1 MSNKEYYPLSFSS
14 IKNFATS
21 PAHFIA
27 YKNREQ
33 HETPAMRFGTAVH
46 KAILEPLDFIKE
58 YKVLEVR
65 RGTKAYKELQA
76 EHPNAIW
83 LTPSEWHEINK
94 IKEAVLLHPIASK
107 ILGDCMAFEQELK
120 GSISGVPFRGFA
132 DGFSPKYCVDLKTC
146 QKGSPRDFTNDSY
159 RQKYHIQGYIYC
171 RLLEEV
177 LGHEIKE
184 HWIIALEKTSP
195 YVVTCYKLTPEIINR
210 GKQELEQ
217 LIKKFNQWNGEATG
231 YDQASTFGYFDLD
244 VPSWAI

>member
-1 MSNKEYYPLSFSS
+1 MTTSKYYPLSFSS

-46 KAILEPLDFIKE
+46 AAILEPREFAKD

-65 RGTKAYKELQA
+65 RGTKAYKELV
-76 EHPNAIW
+76 
-83 LTPSEWHEINK
+83 
-94 IKEAVLLHPIASK
+94 EAHPIASK
-107 ILGDCMAFEQELK
+107 ILKDCMAYEQELK
-120 GSISGVPFRGFA
+120 GSIGGVPFRGFA

-146 QKGSPRDFTNDSY
+146 QKGAPRDFTSDSY

-171 RLLEEV
+171 RLLEET

-195 YVVTCYKLTPEIINR
+195 YVVTCYKLTPEILER
-210 GKQELEQ
+210 GKQELEE
-217 LIKKFNQWNGEATG
+217 LLKKFKTWNGEPSG
-231 YDQASTFGYFDLD
+231 YDQLSTFGYFDLD
-244 VPSWAI
+244 VPAWAI